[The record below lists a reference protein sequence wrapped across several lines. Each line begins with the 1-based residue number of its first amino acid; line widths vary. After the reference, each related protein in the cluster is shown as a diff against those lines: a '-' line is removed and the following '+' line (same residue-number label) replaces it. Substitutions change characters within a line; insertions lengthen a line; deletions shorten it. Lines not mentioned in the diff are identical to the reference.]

1 VNRRVVLSVFFAS
14 QVLAALAT
22 GRAFAA
28 ITYSFDWYCS
38 GCAKLGMGS
47 NGREGPYGSGSA
59 CEGARATLG
68 ASLASRGCGGGR
80 CFNAQPCIASGQP
93 DLPPP
98 PAAIPAPARIA
109 PASTRVA
116 PIYDP
121 RPDRVRR
128 ADEVKPLEE
137 GPEAISGR
145 WRNSFSW
152 YEVRISKDAIQV
164 ALVET
169 CRTPDCLRREYPNRP
184 VFLGKLEGDRLVG
197 VVPIRNAIESDQNG
211 RRCGTPAGEFPVEG
225 RVSEDRSA
233 IIWKNAQLPVG
244 EGCAPVSISLGTW
257 RRG

>member
-1 VNRRVVLSVFFAS
+1 VKIAAAICTALIPV
-14 QVLAALAT
+14 AALASV
-22 GRAFAA
+22 
-28 ITYSFDWYCS
+28 TYSFDWYCS

-59 CEGARATLG
+59 CEGARSTLA

-80 CFNAQPCIASGQP
+80 CFNPQPCVASGQP

-98 PAAIPAPARIA
+98 PAALLAPARIP
-109 PASTRVA
+109 PATAKVA
-116 PIYDP
+116 PVYDP
-121 RPDRVRR
+121 RAERVRR
-128 ADEVKPLEE
+128 ADGVRPIEE
-137 GPEAISGR
+137 GPEAILGR

-152 YEVRISKDAIQV
+152 YEVRASTEAIQI

-184 VFLGKLEGDRLVG
+184 VFMGKLEGNRLVG
-197 VVPIRNAIESDQNG
+197 VVPIRSPIESEQNG
-211 RRCGTPAGEFPVEG
+211 RHCGTPAGEFPVEG
-225 RVSEDRSA
+225 RVSDDRGA
-233 IIWKNAQLPVG
+233 IIWRNAQLPVE

>member
-1 VNRRVVLSVFFAS
+1 MRVLALLV
-14 QVLAALAT
+14 AALAS
-22 GRAFAA
+22 AVASA
-28 ITYSFDWYCS
+28 SVTYSFDWYCS
-38 GCAKLGMGS
+38 GCAKLGVGS

-59 CEGARATLG
+59 CEGARTSMAG
-68 ASLASRGCGGGR
+68 SLASRGCGAGR
-80 CFNAQPCIASGQP
+80 CFNAQPCVASGQP
-93 DLPPP
+93 DLPPS
-98 PAAIPAPARIA
+98 PAAIPAPAGIT

-121 RPDRVRR
+121 RPDRARR

-137 GPEAISGR
+137 GPDTISGR

-184 VFLGKLEGDRLVG
+184 VFLGRLEGNRLVG
-197 VVPIRNAIESDQNG
+197 VVPIRSAIESDQSG